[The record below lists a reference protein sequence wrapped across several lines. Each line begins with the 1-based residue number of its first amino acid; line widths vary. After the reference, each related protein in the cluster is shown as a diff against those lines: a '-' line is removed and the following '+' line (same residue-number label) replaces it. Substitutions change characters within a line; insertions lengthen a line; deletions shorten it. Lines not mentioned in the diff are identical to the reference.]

1 MATQTPPPEII
12 EDEELGFFRRFRIP
26 LALGALLVI
35 GGAVWVIKGDHKSA
49 PQKAPIH
56 MVAVLPP
63 PPPPP
68 PPPPTPPPT
77 PPPPEPEQKPE
88 FQPEEK
94 PEEKPPDP
102 PPAAPALGSNIVGDG
117 DNGFGLVAGG
127 GNGFGNGLGGNGGNR
142 SKYGYY
148 AGQVQGRVVEALRAN
163 KATRSAAMTLQVRIW
178 VDATG
183 RVTRASLAG
192 STGHAATDAAL
203 RDEILTGLQ
212 LPAPP
217 PEGMPMPIVMRIT
230 AKRP

>member
-26 LALGALLVI
+26 LALGAVLVI
-35 GGAVWVIKGDHKSA
+35 GGIVWVVKGDHKSPSKPA
-49 PQKAPIH
+49 PMHVVNIT
-56 MVAVLPP
+56 VP

-102 PPAAPALGSNIVGDG
+102 PPAAPALGTNAGVGD
-117 DNGFGLVAGG
+117 DNGFGLVSGG
-127 GNGFGNGLGGNGGNR
+127 GNGFGNGLGTGSGNR
-142 SKYGYY
+142 SKYGFY
-148 AGQVQGRVVEALRAN
+148 AGQVQSRVVEALRSN

-183 RVTRASLAG
+183 RVTRATLSG
-192 STGHAATDAAL
+192 STGSAAKDAAL
-203 RDEILTGLQ
+203 RDEVLTGLQ
-212 LPAPP
+212 LSQPP
-217 PEGMPMPIVMRIT
+217 PAGMPMPIVMRIT